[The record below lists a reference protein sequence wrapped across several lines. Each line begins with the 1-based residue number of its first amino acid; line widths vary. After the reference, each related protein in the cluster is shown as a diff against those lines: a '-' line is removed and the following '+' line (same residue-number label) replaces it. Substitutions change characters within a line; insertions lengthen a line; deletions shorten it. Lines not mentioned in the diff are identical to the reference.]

1 MLFRLAILFLFG
13 IALGG
18 LGVSRALE
26 ALSLPG
32 RPVSLSANDSGRTGD
47 PRVLRAA
54 VRSRLPQ
61 TVPTQTR

>member
-26 ALSLPG
+26 ALSLPE
-32 RPVSLSANDSGRTGD
+32 RNVSLSANDSGRTGD
-47 PRVLRAA
+47 PRVLRAGE
-54 VRSRLPQ
+54 RTRLPQ
-61 TVPTQTR
+61 ALTSQVR

>member
-26 ALSLPG
+26 ALALPQ
-32 RPVSLSANDSGRTGD
+32 RTASLSANDSGATGD
-47 PRVLRAA
+47 PRVLRASQ
-54 VRSRLPQ
+54 RTRLPQ
-61 TVPTQTR
+61 ALTSQTR

>member
-26 ALSLPG
+26 ALALPG

-47 PRVLRAA
+47 PRVLRAGE
-54 VRSRLPQ
+54 RTRLPQ
-61 TVPTQTR
+61 TIPTQTR

>member
-26 ALSLPG
+26 ALALPG
-32 RPVSLSANDSGRTGD
+32 RTVSLSANDSGRTGSQ
-47 PRVLRAA
+47 RVLRTGE
-54 VRSRLPQ
+54 RTRLPQ
-61 TVPTQTR
+61 TLPTQTR

>member
-26 ALSLPG
+26 ALALPG
-32 RPVSLSANDSGRTGD
+32 RTVSLSANDSAATGD

-54 VRSRLPQ
+54 VRTRLPQ
-61 TVPTQTR
+61 ALTSQQR